1 MAPWM
6 SRPPLLYRCGN
17 LPWVPFFGPWGMIS
31 YAPLLALRQFGATQ
45 FVPVTSGLASSKI
58 TYDQSEKT
66 QMLSEVMQAWKDP
79 QRTRLNQ
86 LVRGCTPKYI
96 VWRRQK
102 IEDTIS
108 LPNRMQVP
116 ILYPV
121 PIQSSEIEIIR
132 AEFAFERSE
141 MEQKYL
147 RLQETADKEKS
158 NARI

>member
-1 MAPWM
+1 M
-6 SRPPLLYRCGN
+6 S
-17 LPWVPFFGPWGMIS
+17 
-31 YAPLLALRQFGATQ
+31 
-45 FVPVTSGLASSKI
+45 
-58 TYDQSEKT
+58 
-66 QMLSEVMQAWKDP
+66 
-79 QRTRLNQ
+79 Q
-86 LVRGCTPKYI
+86 LVGGCTPKYI

-132 AEFAFERSE
+132 VEFAFERLE

-147 RLQETADKEKS
+147 RLQETTDKAES
-158 NARI
+158 NA